1 MTRVLMLVI
10 DSRWDTATVGVVGEG
25 GEVTQEFNAFDLEN
39 ALGNLGRS
47 LDSEKR
53 GSEEG

>member
-1 MTRVLMLVI
+1 MLVI